1 MSNHKIE
8 KNMQKKNN
16 AQTFTVENIVK
27 KYIHTENTN
36 NPDAYGL
43 GFEYCGGDE
52 LIAQLYKDIAGN
64 DAKCDV
70 MSTIFSNG
78 AEFYNEAITTEEYE
92 FLKEHFT
99 ETVEYVISCRAAL
112 NDAIH
117 EPGEMPNDVVLFIVK
132 TLNLTKGNSVY
143 LPNAGYGDL
152 IMLLKNCNISGY
164 VHSSY
169 AWALIQIR
177 LFAAGINA
185 DIECL
190 NSAYYDRDEEKKL
203 PTFPKNGSIDAI
215 IYSRNWH
222 TSPIGPNYQIHENKL
237 FDLLK
242 EDGKMVELV
251 DGRTLCAY
259 TSSINKKHLK
269 SIVQF
274 PCALRIGYGFHRND
288 FCALIYDKKKA
299 TLDESLDVVDLTCTS
314 KEFEIPEFDYK
325 KSYGAMDVE
334 MAMAIMDN
342 GKEHV
347 KHLEK
352 KDIDSDILLP
362 SYYFVNKSKFCHPIN
377 YVMTTADCEAFVDDG
392 SNLNVPVVQG
402 RNLVKD
408 FADSCIQIDSLS
420 TVKNTRSV
428 WDDELCGFIIIHQPC
443 VFVQVRRNNDSNDIA
458 VGFIKEVPASG
469 LIVEG
474 DIMCLE
480 PKDGVSL
487 ETAALLLLEKSVRE
501 QFKAIPYVF
510 SNQEEMKK
518 FLSKIVVWPMVY
530 DDDLDMEL
538 VMEALEEEQATQE
551 LADELELEAMG
562 EQLADSELADEL
574 AAEVAIEQEEMKN
587 IADELT
593 LGADAQT
600 DSDSLTATNLQLQET
615 SSLEDRLN
623 AMSKEDLMEYFKQY
637 ISSEKETR
645 KQLIDSVEKQ
655 REEMQKS
662 QEDFEKKF
670 AAAKAEYMNEVR
682 SRKHDMMPH
691 IRQISCARKNLNYYL
706 LHRDSF
712 DEKEYYN
719 GMKEE
724 VENMKNAVESLS
736 TYMEIFSR
744 EEKFGTPEVIN
755 IDQFLMEHFNDGQN
769 YDIDHDTDYLAMSEY
784 GFEIPELLINPLYI
798 NGGNFRELRDFP
810 NYVEGINV
818 FIAKDD
824 LLRLCENIIG
834 NAIKHGFTDPERTD
848 YCIVTELSVD
858 KERKMFR
865 LDFRN
870 NGNPLPVG
878 LDRQRYGQRGE
889 RAGVTGGTGE
899 GGWIVKSIVEHYKG
913 DYDIF
918 CEPSGDEFLTTVR
931 IYLPIY
937 NQYEK

>member
-1 MSNHKIE
+1 MSNPKME
-8 KNMQKKNN
+8 KSMQKNNN

-27 KYIHTENTN
+27 KYIHTENPY
-36 NPDAYGL
+36 NPDVYGL

-99 ETVEYVISCRAAL
+99 ETVEYVISCRVSLCNGVHEVGELPNEAAT
-112 NDAIH
+112 
-117 EPGEMPNDVVLFIVK
+117 FIVRM
-132 TLNLTKGNSVY
+132 LDLSKGNTVY
-143 LPNAGYGDL
+143 LPNAGYGDA
-152 IMLLKNCNISGY
+152 IMLLKECNISGY
-164 VHSSY
+164 VHSIY

-190 NSAYYDRDEEKKL
+190 NSAYFNKKKDMKTT
-203 PTFPKNGSIDAI
+203 TFPENGTIDAI
-215 IYSRNWH
+215 IYSRDWYVSLMAPEYIIQEDN
-222 TSPIGPNYQIHENKL
+222 L

-251 DGRTLCAY
+251 DGRTLCAH

-274 PCALRIGYGFHRND
+274 PCALRIGYGFHRKD
-288 FCALIYDKKKA
+288 FCALIYDKKKVVS
-299 TLDESLDVVDLTCTS
+299 DDSLDVVDLTCTS
-314 KEFEIPEFDYK
+314 KEFEIPELDYK

-342 GKEHV
+342 CNEHV

-362 SYYFVNKSKFCHPIN
+362 SYYLVNKSKFCHPIN
-377 YVMTTADCEAFVDDG
+377 IVMTTVDCEDFVDDG
-392 SNLNVPVVQG
+392 SNLNAPVVQG
-402 RNLVKD
+402 RNLAKD
-408 FADSCIQIDSLS
+408 FADSCIQFDSLS
-420 TVKNTRSV
+420 TVKNARSI
-428 WDDELCGFIIIHQPC
+428 WDDELYGCIMINQPC

-458 VGFIKEVPASG
+458 VGYIKDVPASG

-474 DIMCLE
+474 DIMCLI

-487 ETAALLLLEKSVRE
+487 ETATLLLLEEFVQE

-530 DDDLDMEL
+530 DDNLDMEL
-538 VMEALEEEQATQE
+538 VMETLEEEQATQE
-551 LADELELEAMG
+551 LADELATEA
-562 EQLADSELADEL
+562 
-574 AAEVAIEQEEMKN
+574 AIEQEEMKN
-587 IADELT
+587 IAGILALE
-593 LGADAQT
+593 ADAQT
-600 DSDSLTATNLQLQET
+600 DGDSLTATNLQLQET

-623 AMSKEDLMEYFKQY
+623 AMSKEDLVEYFKQH
-637 ISSEKETR
+637 ISSEKATR

-655 REEMQKS
+655 REEMQNS
-662 QEDFEKKF
+662 QDNFEKKF
-670 AAAKAEYMNEVR
+670 AAAKAEYMDEVR

-724 VENMKNAVESLS
+724 VENMKNAVKSLS

-755 IDQFLMEHFNDGQN
+755 IDQFLIEHFNDGQN
-769 YDIDHDTDYLAMSEY
+769 YDIDHDTNYLAMSEY

-798 NGGNFRELRDFP
+798 NGGNFRSLRDFP
-810 NYVEGINV
+810 SYVEGINV

-834 NAIKHGFTDPERTD
+834 NAVKHGFTDPERTD
-848 YCIVTELSVD
+848 YSIVTELSVD
-858 KERKMFR
+858 KECKMFR
-865 LDFRN
+865 IDFRN

-878 LDRQRYGQRGE
+878 LDRQRYGLRGE
-889 RAGVTGGTGE
+889 KAGVTGGTGE
-899 GGWIVKSIVEHYKG
+899 GGWIVKSIVEHYNG